1 MQEVGWEEKGAKVIR
16 NGYKLLWRSGSK
28 AENGVGEEWKLLL
41 GMRSGKLS
49 CAIITH
55 RLGGQPWKRR
65 NYMKFLIGLWPGKK
79 FLLVVTSIVIL
90 ERRLVALVKFMEV
103 MWLVSGMMSE
113 CVCVCVCVCLIQQ
126 LGKVY
131 NWWISISRKKMRH
144 LVIHTC
150 HAETA
155 VDYILIHGCH
165 RNMVDNLK
173 MIPG

>member
-113 CVCVCVCVCLIQQ
+113 CVCVCVCVCECVCVCVFDSAV
-126 LGKVY
+126 GKG
-131 NWWISISRKKMRH
+131 I
-144 LVIHTC
+144 
-150 HAETA
+150 
-155 VDYILIHGCH
+155 
-165 RNMVDNLK
+165 
-173 MIPG
+173 